1 MERRVLWTERSLDDL
16 DEIRTY
22 LQQFNPGSVDLLVES
37 LLATSRS
44 LMADRGHDADGLSVL
59 NKMGPEKMGP
69 EKMGPEKM
77 VQEKMAVAPYFVR
90 YRIAGDIIFIL
101 RVRHRAGLE

>member
-16 DEIRTY
+16 DEIRAY

-37 LLATSRS
+37 LLVTSRS
-44 LMADRGHDADGLSVL
+44 LMADRGHDADGLSAL
-59 NKMGPEKMGP
+59 NEMGPERMVQA
-69 EKMGPEKM
+69 KM
-77 VQEKMAVAPYFVR
+77 VQEKMAVDPYFVR

-101 RVRHRAGLE
+101 RVRHRAGLA